1 MIKPLIHGFFS
12 SCFCP
17 ILLFLHALF
26 PSEDRLAFQQSELA
40 GGCSNCSMSVFF
52 LSFSGIFKACDTLFL
67 FSWPTVLCQQGS
79 ICGSR
84 GTRCSSQGASLKG
97 QRRTS
102 GLSAV
107 DRVPSVRPVLCVQ
120 ETAPVVPHCSGTSIP
135 FQMHLALVGQMHIS
149 QGNENKSL
157 QTLAG
162 GGFRKERV
170 RTAFLLFQHLFWR
183 DWNTLSPLLNHEEQ
197 GWPEFGLL
205 VTGLFLRPSNSSL
218 DAW

>member
-1 MIKPLIHGFFS
+1 MIKPLIHDFFS

-40 GGCSNCSMSVFF
+40 GRCSNCSMSVFF
-52 LSFSGIFKACDTLFL
+52 LSFSGMFKACDTLFL

-107 DRVPSVRPVLCVQ
+107 DRVPSVRPVLCVW
-120 ETAPVVPHCSGTSIP
+120 ETLLLQCPTALEPAYLSRCILLWYDKCISAKGMRINHC
-135 FQMHLALVGQMHIS
+135 
-149 QGNENKSL
+149 K
-157 QTLAG
+157 
-162 GGFRKERV
+162 
-170 RTAFLLFQHLFWR
+170 
-183 DWNTLSPLLNHEEQ
+183 PLLGEDSEKKGYGQ
-197 GWPEFGLL
+197 PSCCSSICFGGIG
-205 VTGLFLRPSNSSL
+205 TP
-218 DAW
+218 